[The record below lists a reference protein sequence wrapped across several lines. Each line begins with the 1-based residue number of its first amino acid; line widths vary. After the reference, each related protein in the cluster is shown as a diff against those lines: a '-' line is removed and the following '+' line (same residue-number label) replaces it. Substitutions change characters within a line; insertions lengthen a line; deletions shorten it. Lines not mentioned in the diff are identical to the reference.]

1 MLENYKYEN
10 VNLKNQL
17 EFVNKQLK
25 EKKNKENQA

>member
-17 EFVNKQLK
+17 EFVNKQLH
-25 EKKNKENQA
+25 EQKNKENQA